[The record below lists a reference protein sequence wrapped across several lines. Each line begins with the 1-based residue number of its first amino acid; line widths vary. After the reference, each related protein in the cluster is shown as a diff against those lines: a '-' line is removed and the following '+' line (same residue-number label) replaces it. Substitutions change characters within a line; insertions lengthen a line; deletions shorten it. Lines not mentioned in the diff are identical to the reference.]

1 VTKFL
6 IRIFV
11 KDYKNVKDPS
21 TRGRYGRL
29 AAIVGIATN
38 VLLSGLKIAV
48 GLLFGSIAILADG
61 INNLTDASSSV
72 ILLIGIWFAAKPPD
86 EEHPYGHARIEYL
99 TGVLISFIIIFLGIQ
114 LLMTSVAKIHQ
125 PEPVRFSW
133 LLVLALAFSIIIK
146 VWQAFFYIEIG
157 KTIKSSAIKATG
169 LDSRNDVIST
179 SAVLLSVFLGRLT
192 DLPLDGIMG
201 AAVALFI
208 IYSGIK
214 LIKETAAPLLGN
226 PPDKELVDEIRKRVL
241 TYEGVLGIHDL
252 IVHNYGPGRTFAT
265 LHIEVDAHGDLIAS
279 HDMVDSIERE
289 IAEDLQLQLVAHMDP
304 LDTRDPLTAEL
315 NVRLGEAISAI
326 PGIAEIHDLRV
337 VAGYSQHKVIFDVV
351 ADPVCDYSD
360 AELKNILQQKVGEI
374 SPYCYCVITID
385 RNYL

>member
-146 VWQAFFYIEIG
+146 VWQAFFYIE
-157 KTIKSSAIKATG
+157 
-169 LDSRNDVIST
+169 RQNYQ
-179 SAVLLSVFLGRLT
+179 VLC
-192 DLPLDGIMG
+192 
-201 AAVALFI
+201 
-208 IYSGIK
+208 
-214 LIKETAAPLLGN
+214 N
-226 PPDKELVDEIRKRVL
+226 
-241 TYEGVLGIHDL
+241 
-252 IVHNYGPGRTFAT
+252 
-265 LHIEVDAHGDLIAS
+265 
-279 HDMVDSIERE
+279 
-289 IAEDLQLQLVAHMDP
+289 
-304 LDTRDPLTAEL
+304 
-315 NVRLGEAISAI
+315 
-326 PGIAEIHDLRV
+326 
-337 VAGYSQHKVIFDVV
+337 
-351 ADPVCDYSD
+351 
-360 AELKNILQQKVGEI
+360 
-374 SPYCYCVITID
+374 
-385 RNYL
+385 

>member
-1 VTKFL
+1 MTKFL

-289 IAEDLQLQLVAHMDP
+289 IAEDRQLQLVAHMDP

>member
-289 IAEDLQLQLVAHMDP
+289 IAEDRQLQLVAHMDP

>member
-1 VTKFL
+1 MTKFL

-48 GLLFGSIAILADG
+48 GLLFGSIAILEDV

>member
-1 VTKFL
+1 MTKFL